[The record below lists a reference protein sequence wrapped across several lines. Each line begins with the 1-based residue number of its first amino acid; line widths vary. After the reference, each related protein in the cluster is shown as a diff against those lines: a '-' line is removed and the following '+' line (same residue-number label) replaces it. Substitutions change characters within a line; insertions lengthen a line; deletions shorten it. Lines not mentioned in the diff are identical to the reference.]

1 MISSISII
9 AEVWPCKEVW
19 KLHHEIGIIE
29 FTNAFFSMLQG
40 IYISFTFRDKN
51 VCVPMIPKVKSTTTP
66 LPHKSNWKI
75 PPNKTGLIAQSS
87 SIKQTNFGIT
97 ITSHQIPW
105 CEWHVKVHF
114 LTTENL
120 CEKGTLSLQV
130 FKMKMPRWLSIFWW
144 WAKEHF
150 YCFTIAFHYCCFSF
164 RAISY
169 IFHHGTYLKEVKAF
183 TNKWM
188 GLNIESNKQERNSFV
203 KQRELKPK
211 GWILRL

>member
-1 MISSISII
+1 MR
-9 AEVWPCKEVW
+9 W
-19 KLHHEIGIIE
+19 IIE

-51 VCVPMIPKVKSTTTP
+51 VCVPMMPKVKSTTTP

-75 PPNKTGLIAQSS
+75 PPNKIGLIAQSS

-97 ITSHQIPW
+97 ITSQQIPW

-120 CEKGTLSLQV
+120 CEKGTLSFQL
-130 FKMKMPRWLSIFWW
+130 FKMKMPRWLYFLVVGQGTFLLLY
-144 WAKEHF
+144 H
-150 YCFTIAFHYCCFSF
+150 CFSILLF
-164 RAISY
+164 SFHVISY

-203 KQRELKPK
+203 KQREL
-211 GWILRL
+211 